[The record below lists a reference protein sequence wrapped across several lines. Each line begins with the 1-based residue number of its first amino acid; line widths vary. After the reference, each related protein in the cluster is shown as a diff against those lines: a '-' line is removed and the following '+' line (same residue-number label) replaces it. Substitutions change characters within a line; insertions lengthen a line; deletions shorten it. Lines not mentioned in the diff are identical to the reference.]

1 MQEIKDQ
8 GDNSSIHIS
17 YWKDILK
24 ILSIGLIY
32 FLAHKISFLFPDTQ
46 KILVAIWPAGGIGL
60 AALLLNPKRLWP
72 AILITL
78 FIAGNTANL
87 IEGRPLLNSL
97 GFMTANILES
107 FGSAWLITLLCGQKI
122 RFNRIR
128 EIFALILAA
137 AVLNFFTGLIGAGTA
152 ALSQTASFWNFLG
165 LWWIG
170 DGLGI
175 LIVTPLIVA
184 WSDFKDFSFKKDW
197 KWIVETTI
205 FIVIWCIISWMIY
218 DTNKTN
224 SLLHPQPYFLYLLLI
239 WGALRLGLKS
249 ITLALAAGFVIAVTS
264 NTVITGPLL
273 WGGDTLPDRL
283 ILAQMFLGVASF
295 AGLMMAAS
303 IEEKS
308 SAEKSALQER
318 ERIKAMGD
326 NIPNGMVYQ
335 IISGKDGGKHFE
347 YVSAGVERINGVT
360 AEEVLNDPMK
370 LYGLTVKEDIDKLIA
385 AEELALKEMK
395 QFNHIFRIR
404 KPDGQ
409 IRWMELSSSPSLL
422 PDGRILWNGIQMD
435 VTERM
440 KTEEALRENEII
452 FSSFMEHSPV
462 YVFFK
467 DKNIRTLRLSR
478 NYEQMLG
485 MPLENALGKNM
496 DELFPSDLAK
506 SMVEDDK
513 RILEKGKVVKTI
525 EELAGKT
532 YETTKFPVFIDGK
545 PNMLAG
551 FTLDITERKLTLDAL
566 KKSEENLNRAQ
577 SVAHIGSW
585 YLDLL
590 KNNLIWSDE
599 TYHIFSLPVGTP
611 LTYELFLSCIFPEDR
626 EYVDKSWLAALAG
639 APYDIEHRILSG
651 DNVKWVREQAEFE
664 YDADGK
670 KIGGIGTVQ
679 DITEIK
685 HADEERKKLQEQLQ
699 QAMKMEAVGR
709 LAGGIAHDFN
719 NLLTAIQGNIE
730 IAKMD
735 LRPHDPQ
742 ILHLDEAMNAVD
754 SAVSLT
760 RQLLTFSR
768 KQVIEPKV
776 LNLNDI
782 INNLRKMLHRLIGE
796 NIKIQSI
803 LEDNLWSV
811 KVDAGQFEQVI
822 INLAINSRDAM
833 PDGGKLIIET
843 ANVFI
848 DDEYSKTHPPIQSG
862 EYVLLQI
869 SDTGCGMSCEV
880 KDHLFEPFFT
890 TKPKGLGTGLG
901 LATIFGIV
909 RQAGG
914 SIEVYSESGT
924 GTAFKIYLPKFDEA
938 AVRLKADGS
947 ETDLPGGK
955 ETILLVED
963 EGSVLKLALSILER
977 LGYRVY
983 SASSAE
989 EALILAE
996 GSRNPV
1002 DLLITDV
1009 VMPGMNGRE
1018 LADKMVKI
1026 YPEIKILYTSGYPE
1040 NVIAH
1045 HGMLDEGLNFIGKPY
1060 TMSTL
1065 AKKIREV
1072 IEKDSSS

>member
-8 GDNSSIHIS
+8 NGHSSIHIS
-17 YWKDILK
+17 YLKDISK
-24 ILSIGLIY
+24 IVSIGFVY
-32 FLAHKISFLFPDTQ
+32 FLAHKISFFFPDTQ
-46 KILVAIWPAGGIGL
+46 KILMAIWPAGGIGL

-107 FGSAWLITLLCGQKI
+107 FGSAWLITRLCGQKI
-122 RFNRIR
+122 RFTRIK

-137 AVLNFFTGLIGAGTA
+137 TVLNFFTGLLGAGTA
-152 ALSQTASFWNFLG
+152 ALSNTASFWSFLG
-165 LWWIG
+165 AWWIA

-175 LIVTPLIVA
+175 LIVTPFIVS
-184 WSDFKDFSFKKDW
+184 WSDFKDFKFKKDW
-197 KWIVETTI
+197 KWIIESTV
-205 FIVIWCIISWMIY
+205 FIIGWCIVSQMIFN
-218 DTNKTN
+218 THKTT
-224 SLLHPQPYFLYLLLI
+224 SLLYPQPYFLYLLLI
-239 WGALRLGLKS
+239 WGSLRLGIKS
-249 ITLALAAGFVIAVTS
+249 VTLALAAGFVIAVTGNAVTS
-264 NTVITGPLL
+264 GPLL
-273 WGGDTLPDRL
+273 WGGDTFTDRV
-283 ILAQMFLGVASF
+283 ILAQMFMGVASF
-295 AGLMMAAS
+295 AGLILAAT
-303 IEEKS
+303 IKEKS
-308 SAEKSALQER
+308 SVEISAHEER
-318 ERIKAMGD
+318 ERIKSLGD
-326 NIPNGMVYQ
+326 NIQNGMVYQ
-335 IISGKDGGKHFE
+335 IISDKGKSRKFQ
-347 YVSAGVERINGVT
+347 YVSAGMERINGVT
-360 AEEVLNDPMK
+360 VAEVLNDANA
-370 LYGLTVKEDIDKLIA
+370 LYNLFIEEDRAKV
-385 AEELALKEMK
+385 AELEDAALKAMS
-395 QFNHIFRIR
+395 QFHAIVRLR

-409 IRWMELSSSPSLL
+409 LRWMEFSSFPTVL
-422 PDGRILWNGIQMD
+422 PDGLIRWDGIQMD

-440 KTEEALRENEII
+440 KAEEALCENEII

-467 DKNIRTLRLSR
+467 DKNIRSLRLSR

-485 MPLENALGKNM
+485 MPLEDALGKNM

-513 RILEKGKVVKTI
+513 RILEKGEVVKII

-551 FTLDITERKLTLDAL
+551 FTLDISERVA
-566 KKSEENLNRAQ
+566 SEQ
-577 SVAHIGSW
+577 
-585 YLDLL
+585 
-590 KNNLIWSDE
+590 
-599 TYHIFSLPVGTP
+599 
-611 LTYELFLSCIFPEDR
+611 
-626 EYVDKSWLAALAG
+626 
-639 APYDIEHRILSG
+639 
-651 DNVKWVREQAEFE
+651 
-664 YDADGK
+664 
-670 KIGGIGTVQ
+670 
-679 DITEIK
+679 
-685 HADEERKKLQEQLQ
+685 ERKKLQEQLQ

-730 IAKMD
+730 IAKLD
-735 LRPHDPQ
+735 LSPHDPQ
-742 ILHLDEAMNAVD
+742 IIHLDEAMNAVD

-768 KQVIEPKV
+768 KQVIEPNV

-796 NIKIQSI
+796 NIKVQSI
-803 LEDNLWSV
+803 VEDNLWSV

-833 PDGGKLIIET
+833 PDGGELIIET
-843 ANVFI
+843 ANVI
-848 DDEYSKTHPPIQSG
+848 LDEEYSKTHPLIQPG
-862 EYVLLQI
+862 EYILLQI
-869 SDTGCGMSCEV
+869 SDTGIGMSNEV

-890 TKPKGLGTGLG
+890 TKPQGLGTGLG

-914 SIEVYSESGT
+914 SIEVYSEHGK

-938 AVRLKADGS
+938 AVKLRFDGS
-947 ETDLPGGK
+947 EEDLPGGN
-955 ETILLVED
+955 EAILLVED
-963 EGSVLKLALSILER
+963 EANVLRLTLSILER
-977 LGYRVY
+977 LGYQVF

-989 EALILAE
+989 EALIFTE
-996 GSRNPV
+996 GNKTPI

-1018 LADKMVKI
+1018 LAEKMVKI
-1026 YPEIKILYTSGYPE
+1026 LPEIKVLFTSGYPE

-1045 HGMLDEGLNFIGKPY
+1045 HGILDENLNFIGKPY
-1060 TMSTL
+1060 TMSAL
-1065 AKKIREV
+1065 AKKIRDV
-1072 IEKDSSS
+1072 IGKDSVS